1 VTGANLEEISNEI
14 NRILETQHRM
24 MQNVLTGST
33 GQHLRLQFDVAGCNR
48 DQKLLFQLMK
58 ASSIL
63 SGVTSLGRVDPE

>member
-1 VTGANLEEISNEI
+1 
-14 NRILETQHRM
+14 M
-24 MQNVLTGST
+24 MQNVLTGSS
-33 GQHLRLQFDVAGCNR
+33 GQHLRVQFDVAGCNR

>member
-1 VTGANLEEISNEI
+1 
-14 NRILETQHRM
+14 
-24 MQNVLTGST
+24 
-33 GQHLRLQFDVAGCNR
+33 LQFDVAGCNR